1 MTYLTEVNEYIN
13 PPLVGLAHAQK
24 WFDEK
29 VLDADPAQLQ
39 TVAEEGFSSLEM
51 QFFYNESFPGKKCS
65 PEELREILSPI
76 REWTRA
82 TFYERKAAPKEMSSP
97 ESRKQF
103 DKHVVTV
110 IGELLPISIAV
121 AADPQFWRFVSCFIL
136 PDVVRW
142 RWKIK
147 VGAPIVKERFLGG
160 RDRNAI
166 GRLWWRQHLLTPE
179 LAASLGGEKADQIL
193 ERPALASNQRL
204 SMALGRCLGERPS
217 MSEKKL
223 CTLAIAQ
230 SALVDPKSFSDD
242 ELTRWVSELASSIE
256 KGINLEQ

>member
-1 MTYLTEVNEYIN
+1 MTKFSDANEYLN
-13 PPLVGLAHAQK
+13 PPLVGLAHAQR
-24 WFDEK
+24 WFDNK
-29 VLDADPAQLQ
+29 ILDADPAQLSIL
-39 TVAEEGFSSLEM
+39 AEAGYSPQEM
-51 QFFYNESFPGKKCS
+51 QFFYNESYPGKKSS
-65 PEELREILSPI
+65 PQELMELLSPI

-82 TFYERKAAPKEMSSP
+82 TMYDGNAVPRKISTPD
-97 ESRKQF
+97 SRKQF
-103 DKHVVTV
+103 DKHVVAV
-110 IGELLPISIAV
+110 IGEMLPISISV
-121 AADPQFWRFVSCFIL
+121 AADPQFWRFVTCFVL

-142 RWKIK
+142 RWKTN
-147 VGAPIVKERFLGG
+147 VGTPIAKDRFLSG

-179 LAASLGGEKADQIL
+179 LAASLGGEKSDQIL

-230 SALVDPKSFSDD
+230 SALVDSKSFSDE
-242 ELTRWVSELASSIE
+242 ELIIWVSELASSIE
-256 KGINLEQ
+256 KGINLGQ